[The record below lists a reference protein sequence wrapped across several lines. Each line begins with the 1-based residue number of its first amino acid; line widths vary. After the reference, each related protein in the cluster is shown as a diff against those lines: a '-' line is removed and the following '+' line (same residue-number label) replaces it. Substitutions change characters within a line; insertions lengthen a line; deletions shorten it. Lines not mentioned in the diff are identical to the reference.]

1 MRIID
6 TLINLME
13 WKKEVKMT
21 IFSPGMQVHVKVNGF
36 LVWPFQLYEQ
46 YIQYY
51 YNLDIGH

>member
-1 MRIID
+1 
-6 TLINLME
+6 
-13 WKKEVKMT
+13 MT